1 VADPR
6 PLAALDRALA
16 EEAGRLAGG
25 EPPAVELTRPARPE
39 HGDLATSA
47 ALVIARQAG
56 RPPREIAEQLA
67 AALAGREDLAGAIER
82 MEVAG
87 PGFLNITLTPAWLA
101 GVARAVAQA
110 GERYGAGSADRPE
123 RILIEFVSANPTGAP
138 HVGHARQAAYGDS
151 LARLLAF
158 AGHTVT
164 REFYVNDHGRQMEL
178 FGASAAAR
186 YAELM
191 GLEAEVPEGGY
202 RGEEVREL
210 ATALRAEVGD
220 RYRDEIAPPSAEAL
234 AFFVARGGALML
246 EAVRLQLDR
255 FRVRFDRFFSERTLH
270 EGGAV
275 ARGIARLEAAG
286 HAYRAEGAL
295 WFRASAFGDE
305 KDRVLVR
312 ADGDPTYLAAD
323 VAYHLDKA
331 GRGQDRL
338 INVLGAD
345 HHGYVPR
352 LRALLQA
359 SGYDPDILEVP
370 IVQLVSLLER
380 GEAKKMSK
388 RAGTLVT
395 LSALLDDV
403 GVDAARFFL
412 LLRSHETPLELDLD
426 LAREASQENPVYY
439 VQYAHARVAGILAQI
454 DGAAGGGGAPDPG
467 PPATLD
473 PSERALVL
481 RLAEWPDAVAEA
493 ELRRAPHRV
502 VAYLRELA
510 HDFHTFYH
518 RCRVVGEA
526 PEVERFRLD
535 CCRATAAVVRT
546 GLGLVGVDAPDRM

>member
-1 VADPR
+1 VSDPR

-16 EEAGRLAGG
+16 EEAARLAGG
-25 EPPAVELTRPARPE
+25 EPPAVEWTRPARPE

-47 ALVIARQAG
+47 AMAIARRAA
-56 RPPREIAEQLA
+56 RPPREIAEVLA
-67 AALAGREDLAGAIER
+67 AALSAREDLAGAIER
-82 MEVAG
+82 IEVAG
-87 PGFLNITLTPAWLA
+87 PGFLNVTLTPAFIA
-101 GVARAVAQA
+101 DAVRAVAAA
-110 GERYGAGSADRPE
+110 GDRFGAGAAESPE
-123 RILIEFVSANPTGAP
+123 RILIEFVSANPTGSP

-151 LARLLAF
+151 LARILEF
-158 AGHTVT
+158 SGHHVT

-178 FGASAAAR
+178 FGASVAAR
-186 YAELM
+186 YAELT
-191 GLEAEVPEGGY
+191 GIEAEVPEGGY
-202 RGEEVREL
+202 RGEEVREV
-210 ATALRAEVGD
+210 ATALRAEAGE
-220 RYRDEIAPPSAEAL
+220 RYRDEIAPPSPEAL
-234 AFFVARGGALML
+234 AFFAARGGALML
-246 EAVRLQLDR
+246 ESIRRELER

-275 ARGIARLEAAG
+275 AGGIAALERAG
-286 HAYRAEGAL
+286 NAYRAEGAL

-331 GRGQDRL
+331 GRGYDRL
-338 INVLGAD
+338 VNVLGAD

-352 LRALLQA
+352 LRALLEA
-359 SGYDPDILEVP
+359 SGRDPDMLEVP

-380 GEAKKMSK
+380 GEKKRMSK
-388 RAGTLVT
+388 RAGTLVA
-395 LSALLDDV
+395 LSALVDDV

-412 LLRSHETPLELDLD
+412 LLRSHETALDLDLD
-426 LAREASQENPVYY
+426 LARERSQENPVYY
-439 VQYAHARVAGILAQI
+439 VQYAHARVAGILAQLGEER
-454 DGAAGGGGAPDPG
+454 DGSEEAG
-467 PPATLD
+467 PPAELD

-481 RLAEWPDAVAEA
+481 RLAEWPALVAEA

-510 HDFHTFYH
+510 QDFHTWYH
-518 RCRVVGEA
+518 RCRVIGEA

-535 CCRATAAVVRT
+535 CARATAAVVRT

>member
-1 VADPR
+1 VTVPS
-6 PLAALDRALA
+6 PLAALERALV

-25 EPPAVELTRPARPE
+25 EAPEVELTRPARPE

-47 ALVIARQAG
+47 ALAIARRAG
-56 RPPREIAEQLA
+56 RPPREIAEALG
-67 AALAGREDLAGAIER
+67 AALAGRGELAGAFER

-87 PGFLNITLTPAWLA
+87 PGFLNLTLTPAWLA
-101 GVARAVAQA
+101 GVVAGAAAA
-110 GERYGAGSADRPE
+110 GERYGEGSAARPE

-151 LARLLAF
+151 LARILAF

-178 FGASAAAR
+178 FGASVAAR
-186 YAELM
+186 YAELL
-191 GLEAEVPEGGY
+191 GLPGEVPEGGY
-202 RGEEVREL
+202 RGDEIREL
-210 ATALRAEVGD
+210 AAALRAETGE
-220 RYRDEIAPPSAEAL
+220 RYRAEAAPPSPEAL
-234 AFFVARGGALML
+234 AFFAARGGALML
-246 EAVRLQLDR
+246 EAIQAELER
-255 FRVRFDRFFSERTLH
+255 FRVRFDRFFSERSLH
-270 EGGAV
+270 DGGAV
-275 ARGIARLEAAG
+275 ARGIAALEAAG
-286 HAYRAEGAL
+286 NAYRAEGAV

-331 GRGQDRL
+331 ARGQDRL
-338 INVLGAD
+338 INVMGAD

-352 LRALLQA
+352 LRALLEA
-359 SGYDPDILEVP
+359 GGHDPDVLEVS

-380 GEAKKMSK
+380 GEAKRMSK

-395 LSALLDDV
+395 LRALVDDV

-412 LLRSHETPLELDLD
+412 LLRSHDTPLELDMA

-439 VQYAHARVAGILAQI
+439 VQYAHARVAGILAQLGGR
-454 DGAAGGGGAPDPG
+454 GADG
-467 PPATLD
+467 PPEPPPDSLD

-481 RLAEWPDAVAEA
+481 RLAEWPAAVAEA
-493 ELRRAPHRV
+493 EVRRAPHRV

-510 HDFHTFYH
+510 QDFHAFYH
-518 RCRVVGEA
+518 RCRVVGEPPA
-526 PEVERFRLD
+526 VERFRLD
-535 CCRATAAVVRT
+535 CCRATAAVVRI

>member
-6 PLAALDRALA
+6 PLAALERALA
-16 EEAGRLAGG
+16 EEAEKLAGG
-25 EPPAVELTRPARPE
+25 AAPGVELTRPARPE

-47 ALVIARQAG
+47 ALVIARAAG
-56 RPPREIAEQLA
+56 RPPREIAEELA
-67 AALAGREDLAGAIER
+67 AALAAREDVAGAIER
-82 MEVAG
+82 IEVAG
-87 PGFLNITLTPAWLA
+87 PGFLNITLTPAFLA
-101 GVARAVAQA
+101 AAAGAVADA
-110 GERYGAGSADRPE
+110 GEGFGAGAAERPE
-123 RILIEFVSANPTGAP
+123 RILIEFVSANPTGSL

-151 LARLLAF
+151 LARILEF

-178 FGASAAAR
+178 FGASVAAR
-186 YAELM
+186 YAELL

-202 RGEEVREL
+202 RGEEIREL
-210 ATALRAEVGD
+210 ATALRGEAGD
-220 RYRDEIAPPSAEAL
+220 RYSAEAAPPSPTAL
-234 AFFVARGGALML
+234 AFFAARGGALML
-246 EAVRLQLDR
+246 ESIRRELER
-255 FRVRFDRFFSERTLH
+255 FRVRFDRFFSERSLH

-275 ARGIARLEAAG
+275 ARGIATLERAG

-331 GRGQDRL
+331 GRGHDRL

-352 LRALLQA
+352 LRALLEA

-395 LSALLDDV
+395 LSALVDDV

-426 LAREASQENPVYY
+426 LARETSQENPVYY
-439 VQYAHARVAGILAQI
+439 VQYAHARVAGILAQLG
-454 DGAAGGGGAPDPG
+454 DRGDVGAAPG
-467 PPATLD
+467 PPVALE
-473 PSERALVL
+473 PPERLLVL
-481 RLAEWPDAVAEA
+481 RLAEWPDVVAEA
-493 ELRRAPHRV
+493 EIRRAPHRV

-510 HDFHTFYH
+510 QDFHTFYH
-518 RCRVVGEA
+518 RCRVIGEP

-546 GLGLVGVDAPDRM
+546 GLGLVGVEAPDRM